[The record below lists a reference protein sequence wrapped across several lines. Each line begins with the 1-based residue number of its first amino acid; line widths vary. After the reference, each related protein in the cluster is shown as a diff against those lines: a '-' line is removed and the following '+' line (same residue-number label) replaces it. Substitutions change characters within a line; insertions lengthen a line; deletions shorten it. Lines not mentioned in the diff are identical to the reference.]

1 MMLNQLSRRDW
12 LTLVGGG
19 ALALVAGGVVLA
31 KTMNL
36 AACPLCILQRMLY
49 LTLLLEAM
57 LAWPLANRG
66 AGRIASLLM
75 ACTAATGVYF
85 AGYQTWLQRFAG
97 NVSCT
102 ADQPWW
108 EQMVYW
114 AGAKVPLLFEAT
126 GLCSE
131 AGWKFLGLSI
141 AEWSLLIFS
150 AMTAICLLAARKRK
164 TRSL

>member
-1 MMLNQLSRRDW
+1 MMLNKLSRRDC
-12 LTLVGGG
+12 LTLVGVG

-36 AACPLCILQRMLY
+36 AACPLCIVQRMLY
-49 LTLLLEAM
+49 LLLFIEAL
-57 LAWPLANRG
+57 LAWPIANSG
-66 AGRIASLLM
+66 AGRVASLLM
-75 ACTAATGVYF
+75 AATAAAGIHF

-114 AGAKVPLLFEAT
+114 AGAQVPLLFEAT

-141 AEWSLLIFS
+141 AEWSLIVFS
-150 AMTAICLLAARKRK
+150 AMAGICLLAIRKRK
-164 TRSL
+164 IR